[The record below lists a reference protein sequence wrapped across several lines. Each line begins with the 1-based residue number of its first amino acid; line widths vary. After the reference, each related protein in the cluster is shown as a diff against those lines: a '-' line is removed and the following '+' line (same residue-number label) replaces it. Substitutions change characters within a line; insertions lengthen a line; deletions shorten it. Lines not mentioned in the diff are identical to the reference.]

1 MQLDRK
7 IPEPSCFRSDLNAPS
22 GASPKTAKSWMIA
35 SYQPPARVSPSA
47 KALYRGSPERRAPYL
62 PAPHAV
68 VGGTLS
74 DSPERRA
81 LQGLFTLRTLPTIE
95 MEKSDLSFPCLAID
109 AGGCNPFFNEYKDYN
124 NMKEHRNLDGLCC
137 TCRKF
142 SCSNDHGRYSAS
154 PMGEGYCM
162 KHRRS
167 TRSSD
172 SCGWWVADVKP
183 HYEQLCHPVS
193 ILPTSG

>member
-1 MQLDRK
+1 MKQHQ
-7 IPEPSCFRSDLNAPS
+7 N
-22 GASPKTAKSWMIA
+22 
-35 SYQPPARVSPSA
+35 
-47 KALYRGSPERRAPYL
+47 LY
-62 PAPHAV
+62 
-68 VGGTLS
+68 
-74 DSPERRA
+74 
-81 LQGLFTLRTLPTIE
+81 
-95 MEKSDLSFPCLAID
+95 
-109 AGGCNPFFNEYKDYN
+109 
-124 NMKEHRNLDGLCC
+124 GLCC

-183 HYEQLCHPVS
+183 QYEQLCHPIR
-193 ILPTSG
+193 ILPTIG